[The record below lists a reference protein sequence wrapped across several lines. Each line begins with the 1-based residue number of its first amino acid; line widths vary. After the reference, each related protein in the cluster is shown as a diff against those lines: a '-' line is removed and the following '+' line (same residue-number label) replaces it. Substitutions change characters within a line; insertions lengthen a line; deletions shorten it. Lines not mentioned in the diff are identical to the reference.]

1 MLAEAVAAALV
12 GLAVLWLV
20 LQPLISPRPRA
31 PLPIEAPDP
40 EETPKGVAL
49 TALREIEF
57 DRETGKL
64 SDGDYQLLKTKYTA
78 AAVEALRAESAQ
90 AGSGGS
96 DDVEAMIAAR
106 VRSLRSAA
114 TSTPTDLLRCPTCGP
129 RPESDAVFCSSCGLR
144 LPHPAACTRCGA
156 ELPPESRFCTA
167 CGTQVAA

>member
-1 MLAEAVAAALV
+1 MLAEAIAAVLI

-20 LQPLISPRPRA
+20 LRPLISPRPRA
-31 PLPIEAPDP
+31 PLPIEPPDP

-64 SDGDYQLLKTKYTA
+64 SDSDYQLLKTKYTA
-78 AAVEALRAESAQ
+78 AALEALRAESALEKS
-90 AGSGGS
+90 GSS

-106 VRSLRSAA
+106 VRSLRFAA
-114 TSTPTDLLRCPTCGP
+114 TSTPAALPRCPTCGP

-144 LPHPAACTRCGA
+144 LPQYPVCTRCGA
-156 ELPPESRFCTA
+156 ELPPESRFCAA
-167 CGTQVAA
+167 CGSQVAA

>member
-1 MLAEAVAAALV
+1 MLVEAVAAALV

-20 LQPLISPRPRA
+20 LKPLINPRPHV
-31 PLPIEAPDP
+31 PLPAEPVDP

-64 SDGDYQLLKTKYTA
+64 SDPDYHLLKTKYTA
-78 AAVEALRAESAQ
+78 AALEALRAESVGEGA
-90 AGSGGS
+90 GS

-106 VRSLRSAA
+106 VRSLRSTVASMPPA
-114 TSTPTDLLRCPTCGP
+114 LLRCPTCGP

-144 LPHPAACTRCGA
+144 LPQHTGCTRCGA
-156 ELPPESRFCTA
+156 ELPPDSRFCAA
-167 CGTQVAA
+167 CGNQVAA